1 MSFMNS
7 YKQLEKL
14 CNEIYHDNHG
24 VSSYIDDMTRAFLD
38 SQYIITRKILFL
50 DFTMY
55 KMFA

>member
-1 MSFMNS
+1 MNS
-7 YKQLEKL
+7 HKQLEKL